1 MVKLVP
7 GEVYCCD
14 CHHKVM
20 AETKKKQKCNINI
33 INVTKNSDEDK
44 KVNRYFLTFTSL
56 GQSIITNVIG
66 FKPTDNLIDGS
77 TDQAA

>member
-33 INVTKNSDEDK
+33 IKVTKNSDEDRK
-44 KVNRYFLTFTSL
+44 LNHH
-56 GQSIITNVIG
+56 IIQVVV
-66 FKPTDNLIDGS
+66 KPEHGGGGRR
-77 TDQAA
+77 